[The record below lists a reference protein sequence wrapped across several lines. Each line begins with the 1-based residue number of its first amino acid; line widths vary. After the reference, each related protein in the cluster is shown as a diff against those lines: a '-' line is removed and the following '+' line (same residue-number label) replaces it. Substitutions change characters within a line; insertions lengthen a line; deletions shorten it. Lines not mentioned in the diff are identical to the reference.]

1 MDIYSELK
9 KVTWKKE
16 QYFLWKHDLYV
27 LKEKPNESDFLKQI
41 ESKSLAYMKKWEK
54 SEEYLNLVSVLIQ
67 SKIAEDLEKIYY
79 SLRDKAH
86 QGDEKAI
93 KMLLELQ
100 KSSKEYQK
108 STSKSVGKEDRA
120 EPSPLDELEL
130 E

>member
-27 LKEKPNESDFLKQI
+27 LKDKPSEEDFLKQI

-67 SKIAEDLEKIYY
+67 SKIGEDLEKIYY

-86 QGDEKAI
+86 NGDEKAI

-100 KSSKEYQK
+100 KSSREYQK
-108 STSKSVGKEDRA
+108 STSKAVGKESK
-120 EPSPLDELEL
+120 EESSPLDELEL